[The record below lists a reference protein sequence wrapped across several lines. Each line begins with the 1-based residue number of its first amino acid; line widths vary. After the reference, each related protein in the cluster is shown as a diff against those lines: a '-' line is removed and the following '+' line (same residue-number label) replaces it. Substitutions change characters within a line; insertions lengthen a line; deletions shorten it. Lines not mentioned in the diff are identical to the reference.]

1 MTETSPSQQAQTK
14 KYFGQHALDWQ
25 RHASGVGYT
34 VIENRHR
41 AVHEIIRAHP
51 VATDFLDVGCGTGQL
66 AIEVAGQGIRATGTD
81 FAPEMI
87 AQCEENNRRADTHAT
102 FRTESI
108 FDTPIPAEAY
118 DVISA
123 QGFIEYIS
131 LAQLSQFFDMV
142 RGGLRTGG
150 VFALGSRNRLFNLHA
165 LNSFTTLE
173 QALGTT
179 EHLLTEAIILQSAGS
194 QAEAVEALGRL
205 EFIYPQ
211 PTHHPTTGIAVD
223 TRYQFS
229 PADLIKRLKA
239 HGLETTRILP
249 VHFHALPVS
258 RINSPNLQGVHE
270 TIATLVSEQR
280 ITDHAL
286 VPYSSS
292 FVIEA
297 KAV

>member
-1 MTETSPSQQAQTK
+1 MTEISTSQQAQTRE
-14 KYFGQHALDWQ
+14 YFGQHAVDWQ
-25 RHASGVGYT
+25 RHASGVEYS

-41 AVHEIIRAHP
+41 AVHEILRAHP
-51 VATDFLDVGCGTGQL
+51 DATDFLDVGCGTGQL
-66 AIEVAGQGIRATGTD
+66 AIEVAAQGIRATGTD

-87 AQCEENNRRADTHAT
+87 AQCEKNNRGAGTLAT
-102 FRTESI
+102 FRTESV
-108 FDTPIPAEAY
+108 FDAPIPAGVY

-131 LAQLSQFFDMV
+131 LTQLSEFFDMV
-142 RGGLRTGG
+142 RRGLKTGG
-150 VFALGSRNRLFNLHA
+150 AIALGSRNRLFNLHA

-179 EHLLTEAIILQSAGS
+179 NHLLTEATILQSAGS

-205 EFIYPQ
+205 EFSYPQ
-211 PTHHPTTGIAVD
+211 PTHHPLTGIAVD

-229 PADLIKRLKA
+229 PADLIKRLKS
-239 HGLETTRILP
+239 HGLEATRILP

-258 RINSPNLQGVHE
+258 RINASNLQGVHE

-286 VPYSSS
+286 VPYCSS